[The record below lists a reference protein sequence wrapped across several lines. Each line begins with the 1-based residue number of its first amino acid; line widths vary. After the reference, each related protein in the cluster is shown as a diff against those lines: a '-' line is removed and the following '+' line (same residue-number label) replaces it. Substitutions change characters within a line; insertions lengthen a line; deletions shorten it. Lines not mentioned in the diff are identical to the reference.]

1 MNVENILKVA
11 DAIEARSIAWLGFNV
26 RSWYADRNDG
36 ISGIEYKDQSGHKC
50 GTVAC
55 IAGWATAVEIGE
67 TGLTEEFEAI
77 RLRGKQL
84 INLPLVSTP
93 EEFLGI
99 DQEQANDL
107 FYGAEDDTTPEK
119 AVIVLRNLAETGVV
133 DWTV

>member
-36 ISGIEYKDQSGHKC
+36 LSGIEYKDQSGHKC

-67 TGLTEEFEAI
+67 TVLTEEFEAI

-84 INLPLVSTP
+84 VNLPLVSTP

-99 DQEQANDL
+99 DEDQANDL
-107 FYGAEDDTTPEK
+107 FYGAEDDTKPEK
-119 AVIVLRNLAETGVV
+119 AVRVLRNLAETGVV